1 MRILIVLL
9 LTFQILNLSAA
20 VTPGSNSM
28 YFIENK
34 GQLMYQD
41 GSRADDI
48 KYSLISGDMRID
60 IKSNSIHYSLFQKQ
74 YKESIEPVRK
84 GRSNEVELSSIS
96 SSRVDVLF
104 EGSNMINEILPSG
117 KIDYY
122 ENYYLEGCG
131 VEGVTSVQAFQS
143 LLIKNIYSGID
154 WRIYIDGNKFK
165 YDFIVH
171 QGADPASIKLKYL
184 GADNIILNQ
193 NGNLEI
199 QTPYG
204 SFMENKPYTFEQKTK
219 KEITS
224 EYQLIGNRVSF
235 KTGNYSGTMVIDPE
249 IEWCTYYGGTF
260 EDWIGQITLDEN
272 NNVLMVGQ
280 TSSISNV
287 ATTGAHQVNYS
298 GGLYDGLIV
307 LFDEQGVRKWATYYG
322 GSGTDVFAAVQYYKQ
337 EFILAGITSSK
348 TNIATPGANQT
359 VHGGGVSDC
368 FLAKFD
374 QQGLRLWA
382 SYFGGDDLDGTY
394 PGYPSEPFLDIS
406 LDLDGNIFMCGPT
419 ASQFGIATQGTH
431 SPLYNGGKCDGFV
444 VKFNNIGNKL
454 WGTYLGGLEDDD
466 LYGIDLDQDNNIVVC
481 GETNSPDGI
490 ATSGTHQTIFSGDF
504 DSYIIKLD
512 SSGNRIWG
520 TYFGGIN
527 YEVGNNIKVDL
538 DNNIYLVGNTNSST
552 KISTPNS
559 FQTVIGGGNDG
570 YLQKFNSDGTRI
582 WGTYIGGTGNEYLF
596 GLEVDR
602 DNKIVLSGMTTASF
616 IRAVKGNAIQIAY
629 GGGAFD
635 CIISKLDKNGK
646 QLWGS
651 YYGSNGNDRSW
662 MLNIDLIGNI
672 YIGGGTSSLT
682 KIATQ
687 NAHQTQFGG
696 GIGDILLLK
705 ISDETLR
712 NDEISYRSNITLYPN
727 PTSGLLQING
737 DTQLNKLKINVFNCS
752 GQLIPAVIRGNYIDI
767 TDAIPGIYFVQVID
781 GSGDSGVVKVVKM

>member
-1 MRILIVLL
+1 
-9 LTFQILNLSAA
+9 
-20 VTPGSNSM
+20 M

>member
-1 MRILIVLL
+1 MRILIFLL
-9 LTFQILNLSAA
+9 LTFHIFNLTAA
-20 VTPGSNSM
+20 VIPAANSM

-74 YKESIEPVRK
+74 YKESIEPIRK

-96 SSRVDVLF
+96 SYRVDVLL

-131 VEGVTSVQAFQS
+131 VEGVTKVQAFKS

-171 QGADPASIKLKYL
+171 PGADPASIKLKYL
-184 GADNIILNQ
+184 GADNIILDQ

-199 QTPYG
+199 QSPYG
-204 SFMENKPYTFEQKTK
+204 SFNENKPYTYEETTK

-260 EDWIGQITLDEN
+260 EDWIGQITFDEN

-287 ATTGAHQVNYS
+287 ATTGSHQVNYS

-466 LYGIDLDQDNNIVVC
+466 LYGIDIDQDNNIVVC

-538 DNNIYLVGNTNSST
+538 DNNIYLIGNTTSST

-582 WGTYIGGTGNEYLF
+582 WGTYIGGAGNEYLF

-712 NDEISYRSNITLYPN
+712 NDEISYKSNITLYPN
-727 PTSGLLQING
+727 PTSGLLQITS

-752 GQLIPAVIRGNYIDI
+752 GQLIPVKIKDNYIDI

>member
-1 MRILIVLL
+1 MIFRCDFFFSFLL
-9 LTFQILNLSAA
+9 
-20 VTPGSNSM
+20 
-28 YFIENK
+28 
-34 GQLMYQD
+34 
-41 GSRADDI
+41 
-48 KYSLISGDMRID
+48 
-60 IKSNSIHYSLFQKQ
+60 
-74 YKESIEPVRK
+74 
-84 GRSNEVELSSIS
+84 
-96 SSRVDVLF
+96 
-104 EGSNMINEILPSG
+104 
-117 KIDYY
+117 
-122 ENYYLEGCG
+122 
-131 VEGVTSVQAFQS
+131 
-143 LLIKNIYSGID
+143 
-154 WRIYIDGNKFK
+154 
-165 YDFIVH
+165 
-171 QGADPASIKLKYL
+171 
-184 GADNIILNQ
+184 
-193 NGNLEI
+193 
-199 QTPYG
+199 
-204 SFMENKPYTFEQKTK
+204 
-219 KEITS
+219 
-224 EYQLIGNRVSF
+224 
-235 KTGNYSGTMVIDPE
+235 
-249 IEWCTYYGGTF
+249 
-260 EDWIGQITLDEN
+260 
-272 NNVLMVGQ
+272 
-280 TSSISNV
+280 
-287 ATTGAHQVNYS
+287 
-298 GGLYDGLIV
+298 
-307 LFDEQGVRKWATYYG
+307 KWATYYG

>member
-20 VTPGSNSM
+20 VIPGSNSM

-752 GQLIPAVIRGNYIDI
+752 GQLIPVKIKDNYIDI
-767 TDAIPGIYFVQVID
+767 TDAISGIYFIQVID

>member
-1 MRILIVLL
+1 MRILIFLL
-9 LTFQILNLSAA
+9 LTFHIFNLTAA
-20 VTPGSNSM
+20 VIPAANSM

-48 KYSLISGDMRID
+48 NYSLISGDMRID

-74 YKESIEPVRK
+74 YKESYEPIRK

-96 SSRVDVLF
+96 SYRVDVLL

-131 VEGVTSVQAFQS
+131 VEGVTKVQAFKS

-171 QGADPASIKLKYL
+171 PGADPASIKLKYL
-184 GADNIILNQ
+184 GADNIILDQ

-199 QTPYG
+199 QSPYG
-204 SFMENKPYTFEQKTK
+204 SFNENKPYTYEETTK

-260 EDWIGQITLDEN
+260 EDWIGQITFDEN

-466 LYGIDLDQDNNIVVC
+466 LYGIDIDQDNNIVVC

-538 DNNIYLVGNTNSST
+538 DNNIYLIGNTTSST

-582 WGTYIGGTGNEYLF
+582 WGTYIGGAGNEYLF

-712 NDEISYRSNITLYPN
+712 NDEISYKSNITLYPN
-727 PTSGLLQING
+727 PTSGLLQITS

-752 GQLIPAVIRGNYIDI
+752 GQLIPVKIKDNYIDI
-767 TDAIPGIYFVQVID
+767 TDAISGIYFIQVID
-781 GSGDSGVVKVVKM
+781 GSGDSGVVKVVRM

>member
-1 MRILIVLL
+1 
-9 LTFQILNLSAA
+9 
-20 VTPGSNSM
+20 M

-48 KYSLISGDMRID
+48 KYSLISGDMRIY

>member
-20 VTPGSNSM
+20 VIPGSNSM

-184 GADNIILNQ
+184 GADNIILDQ

-199 QTPYG
+199 QTPHG

-466 LYGIDLDQDNNIVVC
+466 LYGIDIDQDNNIVVC

-538 DNNIYLVGNTNSST
+538 DNNIYLIGNTTSST

>member
-48 KYSLISGDMRID
+48 KYSLISGDMRIY

-727 PTSGLLQING
+727 PTSGLLQITS

-752 GQLIPAVIRGNYIDI
+752 GQLIPVKIKDNYIDI
-767 TDAIPGIYFVQVID
+767 TDAISGIYFIQVID

>member
-1 MRILIVLL
+1 
-9 LTFQILNLSAA
+9 
-20 VTPGSNSM
+20 
-28 YFIENK
+28 
-34 GQLMYQD
+34 
-41 GSRADDI
+41 
-48 KYSLISGDMRID
+48 
-60 IKSNSIHYSLFQKQ
+60 
-74 YKESIEPVRK
+74 
-84 GRSNEVELSSIS
+84 
-96 SSRVDVLF
+96 
-104 EGSNMINEILPSG
+104 
-117 KIDYY
+117 
-122 ENYYLEGCG
+122 
-131 VEGVTSVQAFQS
+131 
-143 LLIKNIYSGID
+143 
-154 WRIYIDGNKFK
+154 
-165 YDFIVH
+165 
-171 QGADPASIKLKYL
+171 
-184 GADNIILNQ
+184 
-193 NGNLEI
+193 
-199 QTPYG
+199 
-204 SFMENKPYTFEQKTK
+204 MENKPYTFEQKTK

-374 QQGLRLWA
+374 QQGLRLWS

-466 LYGIDLDQDNNIVVC
+466 LYGIDIDQDNNIVVC

-538 DNNIYLVGNTNSST
+538 DNNIYLIGNTTSST

-582 WGTYIGGTGNEYLF
+582 WGTYIGGAGNEYLF

-712 NDEISYRSNITLYPN
+712 NDEISYKSNITLYPN
-727 PTSGLLQING
+727 PTSGLLQITS

-752 GQLIPAVIRGNYIDI
+752 GQLIPVKIKDNYIDI
-767 TDAIPGIYFVQVID
+767 TDAISGIYFIQVID
-781 GSGDSGVVKVVKM
+781 GSGDSGVVKVVRM

>member
-20 VTPGSNSM
+20 VIPGSNSM

-184 GADNIILNQ
+184 GADNIILDQ

-199 QTPYG
+199 QTPHG

-431 SPLYNGGKCDGFV
+431 SSLYNGGKCDGFV

>member
-20 VTPGSNSM
+20 VIPGSNSM

>member
-20 VTPGSNSM
+20 VIPGSNSM

-184 GADNIILNQ
+184 GADNIILDQ

-199 QTPYG
+199 QTPHG

>member
-1 MRILIVLL
+1 
-9 LTFQILNLSAA
+9 
-20 VTPGSNSM
+20 
-28 YFIENK
+28 
-34 GQLMYQD
+34 
-41 GSRADDI
+41 
-48 KYSLISGDMRID
+48 
-60 IKSNSIHYSLFQKQ
+60 
-74 YKESIEPVRK
+74 
-84 GRSNEVELSSIS
+84 
-96 SSRVDVLF
+96 
-104 EGSNMINEILPSG
+104 
-117 KIDYY
+117 
-122 ENYYLEGCG
+122 
-131 VEGVTSVQAFQS
+131 
-143 LLIKNIYSGID
+143 
-154 WRIYIDGNKFK
+154 
-165 YDFIVH
+165 
-171 QGADPASIKLKYL
+171 
-184 GADNIILNQ
+184 
-193 NGNLEI
+193 
-199 QTPYG
+199 
-204 SFMENKPYTFEQKTK
+204 
-219 KEITS
+219 
-224 EYQLIGNRVSF
+224 
-235 KTGNYSGTMVIDPE
+235 
-249 IEWCTYYGGTF
+249 
-260 EDWIGQITLDEN
+260 
-272 NNVLMVGQ
+272 
-280 TSSISNV
+280 
-287 ATTGAHQVNYS
+287 
-298 GGLYDGLIV
+298 
-307 LFDEQGVRKWATYYG
+307 
-322 GSGTDVFAAVQYYKQ
+322 
-337 EFILAGITSSK
+337 
-348 TNIATPGANQT
+348 
-359 VHGGGVSDC
+359 
-368 FLAKFD
+368 
-374 QQGLRLWA
+374 
-382 SYFGGDDLDGTY
+382 
-394 PGYPSEPFLDIS
+394 
-406 LDLDGNIFMCGPT
+406 MCGPT

-466 LYGIDLDQDNNIVVC
+466 LYGIDIDQDNNIVVC

-538 DNNIYLVGNTNSST
+538 DNNIYLIGNTTSST

-582 WGTYIGGTGNEYLF
+582 WGTYIGGAGNEYLF

-712 NDEISYRSNITLYPN
+712 NDEISYKSNITLYPN
-727 PTSGLLQING
+727 PTSGLLQITS

-752 GQLIPAVIRGNYIDI
+752 GQLIPVKIKDNYIDI
-767 TDAIPGIYFVQVID
+767 TDAISGIYFIQVID
-781 GSGDSGVVKVVKM
+781 GSGDSGVVKVVRM

>member
-1 MRILIVLL
+1 
-9 LTFQILNLSAA
+9 
-20 VTPGSNSM
+20 M

-184 GADNIILNQ
+184 GADNIILDQ

-199 QTPYG
+199 QTPHG

>member
-1 MRILIVLL
+1 M
-9 LTFQILNLSAA
+9 
-20 VTPGSNSM
+20 
-28 YFIENK
+28 
-34 GQLMYQD
+34 
-41 GSRADDI
+41 
-48 KYSLISGDMRID
+48 
-60 IKSNSIHYSLFQKQ
+60 
-74 YKESIEPVRK
+74 
-84 GRSNEVELSSIS
+84 
-96 SSRVDVLF
+96 
-104 EGSNMINEILPSG
+104 
-117 KIDYY
+117 
-122 ENYYLEGCG
+122 
-131 VEGVTSVQAFQS
+131 
-143 LLIKNIYSGID
+143 IKNIYSGID

>member
-171 QGADPASIKLKYL
+171 QGADRASIKLKYL

>member
-1 MRILIVLL
+1 
-9 LTFQILNLSAA
+9 
-20 VTPGSNSM
+20 
-28 YFIENK
+28 
-34 GQLMYQD
+34 
-41 GSRADDI
+41 
-48 KYSLISGDMRID
+48 
-60 IKSNSIHYSLFQKQ
+60 
-74 YKESIEPVRK
+74 
-84 GRSNEVELSSIS
+84 VELSSIS